1 MCAQNEAVR
10 RGVPAYGPHMNY
22 RIAFA
27 DGHVEG
33 YEEAIADVVAWM
45 RIKYPRATSVP
56 AQIERG
62 DARGA
67 ARKAGNGAR

>member
-1 MCAQNEAVR
+1 MSRKKYPLLDAMSDD
-10 RGVPAYGPHMNY
+10 YK
-22 RIAFA
+22 IAFA
-27 DGHVEG
+27 DGRVEG
-33 YEEAIADVVAWM
+33 YEEAVADIVAWL

-67 ARKAGNGAR
+67 AGKAGVK